1 MKLLDLLLETVI
13 KESLIVK
20 KEPNKKG
27 KFKPAFGGKYGPTD
41 YYQIIINGKIIGELE
56 LLPPS
61 NNKSANRLD
70 PSSPEILSLYVDPD
84 AQTGGYGTK
93 LVKHIQSLYPD
104 KAIYVLAT
112 KDSAPFW
119 SNKMKGKLVGDM
131 LYELPPLS
139 SVEESLMPQK
149 GHMDGDS
156 LDGMYIHAQRYFHF
170 TDDVKS
176 VKKVITKIKKEGG
189 KLVSKSGN
197 YGLYFDATKHYFL
210 VDHNASSPVNMF
222 VGRMQVTPVKELFNV
237 APKTAFKQRIYGVH
251 WSNIVTEKMG
261 LGLGKLMYFL
271 MFNHVSNNLQG
282 ALMSDSVLFKGSFK
296 MWLNYMPTLAE
307 YFGVVQ
313 GDFILPISK
322 EELEKF
328 AKSARAAQ
336 AIDGFVAMDN
346 PPKTIRQMGHNVRGL
361 SFFEGEY
368 SSFYYEQSRSKDFVD
383 FLEANEPKNIETL
396 IKKFGRPSAIGI
408 GTVKSTKRLKAAF
421 FMFKDA
427 MIVVR
432 DLGNKLSWTL
442 L

>member
-70 PSSPEILSLYVDPD
+70 SSSPEILSLYVDPD
-84 AQTGGYGTK
+84 SQTGGYGTK
-93 LVKHIQSLYPD
+93 LVKHVQSLYPD

-139 SVEESLMPQK
+139 SVEESLVTAS
-149 GHMDGDS
+149 GHMDGAS
-156 LDGMYIHAQRYFHF
+156 LFDMYLNAQRYFYF
-170 TDDVKS
+170 TDNVKS
-176 VKKVITKIKKEGG
+176 VKKVITKIKKKGG

-197 YGLYFDATKHYFL
+197 YGLYFDGTKNYFL
-210 VDHNASSPVNMF
+210 VDHNASSPESMF
-222 VGRMQVTPVKELFNV
+222 VGVMQVTPVKQLYNV
-237 APKTAFKQRIYGVH
+237 APKTAFKQQIYGVH
-251 WSNIVTEKMG
+251 WSNIATEKMG

-313 GDFILPISK
+313 GDFILPVSR
-322 EELEKF
+322 EELGKF
-328 AKSARAAQ
+328 AKSARSVQ

-346 PPKTIRQMGHNVRGL
+346 PPKAIRQMGYNVRGL

-368 SSFYYEQSRSKDFVD
+368 NSFYYEEDGSKSFVD
-383 FLEANEPKNIETL
+383 FLETNEPKNIDSL
-396 IKKFGRPSAIGI
+396 IKKFGKPSAIGLT
-408 GTVKSTKRLKAAF
+408 TVKSTKRLKTAF
-421 FMFKDA
+421 FMFNNA
-427 MIVVR
+427 IIIVR

>member
-1 MKLLDLLLETVI
+1 MKLLDLLLETRL
-13 KESLIVK
+13 KESLILK
-20 KEPNKKG
+20 KEPNKKE
-27 KFKPAFGGKYGPTD
+27 KFK
-41 YYQIIINGKIIGELE
+41 
-56 LLPPS
+56 
-61 NNKSANRLD
+61 SA
-70 PSSPEILSLYVDPD
+70 
-84 AQTGGYGTK
+84 
-93 LVKHIQSLYPD
+93 
-104 KAIYVLAT
+104 
-112 KDSAPFW
+112 
-119 SNKMKGKLVGDM
+119 
-131 LYELPPLS
+131 LS
-139 SVEESLMPQK
+139 SVEEALWTQK
-149 GHMDGDS
+149 SHMQGDS
-156 LDGMYIHAQRYFHF
+156 LKEMYIQAQRYFYF
-170 TDDVKS
+170 TENIES

-197 YGLYFDATKHYFL
+197 YGLYFDTTKNYFL

-237 APKTAFKQRIYGVH
+237 DPKTAFKQQIYGVR
-251 WSNIVTEKMG
+251 WSNIATEKMG
-261 LGLGKLMYFL
+261 LGLGKLMYSL

-282 ALMSDSVLFKGSFK
+282 ALMSDMVLYKGSFK
-296 MWLNYMPTLAE
+296 MWLNYMPNLAE

-328 AKSARAAQ
+328 AKSARAVQ
-336 AIDGFVAMDN
+336 AVDGFIAMDN
-346 PPKTIRQMGHNVRGL
+346 PPKKIRQMGYNVRGL

-368 SSFYYEQSRSKDFVD
+368 SSFYYEQEGSKDFID
-383 FLEANEPKNIETL
+383 FLEANEPKNIDTL

-427 MIVVR
+427 MIIVR